1 MSRVLRALAIA
12 ACLIAAVTAAP
23 AQDGERILDYAIDVN
38 VGAAGAI
45 DVTEQIT
52 VRAEGN
58 QIRRGIYRDFPTRYR
73 DRYGNNVVVGFEV
86 QGVQRDGVTEP
97 WFTERRENGVR
108 VNTGTDN
115 YLSRLPAEYRYTL
128 RYRTTRQIGFFAD
141 HDELYWNA
149 IGTGWIFPI
158 ERGSVEVRL
167 PEAVPTDRMVA
178 EGYTGPQGAQGSAY
192 TARLT
197 APGVARWQL
206 TAPLSPREGFTIV
219 LSFPKGIVAEP
230 TQADRAGWVL
240 ADNRG
245 VLAALAGFALLL
257 VYVVRRWRQ
266 VGCDPDPGV
275 VIARYEPPQGRSPA
289 ELRYLKRRRYDMR
302 CFTGDLLTSAV
313 DGGVHIEREDRFLLG
328 DRWQIV
334 RTAGAGPGRFPSVTA
349 LIGGLFQKGA
359 DAVELTKSNARRLM
373 AASQAHS
380 KFLNARLHGSHF
392 KRNLGSVGIAVLI
405 GAATALVSFAISGGG
420 GVPLIVAVAVLMA
433 LTVGLFAY
441 LVEAPTPD
449 GRKLLDE
456 IEGLKLYL
464 SVAERDELKSIQGPG
479 APPSL
484 DAERY
489 EALLPYAVA
498 LDVEEAWTRKFTA
511 AVGAAAAAAATARMA
526 WYHGAHTGDLGGL
539 VKAVGSGL
547 SSSIASASTPPG
559 SSSGGGGG
567 GSSGGGGGGGGGGGR

>member
-1 MSRVLRALAIA
+1 MLRASSIAVWLVATASAALA
-12 ACLIAAVTAAP
+12 
-23 AQDGERILDYAIDVN
+23 QERILDYAIEVT
-38 VGAAGAI
+38 VGAEGAI
-45 DVTEQIT
+45 DVVEQIT

-73 DRYGNNVVVGFEV
+73 DRYGNNVVVGFDV
-86 QGVQRDGVTEP
+86 QGVQRDDVVEP
-97 WFTERRENGVR
+97 WFTERRPNGVR
-108 VNTGTDN
+108 VNTGTDD
-115 YLSRLPAEYRYTL
+115 YLPRLPAEYRYTL
-128 RYRTTRQIGFFAD
+128 RYRTTRQVGFFAD

-149 IGTGWIFPI
+149 IGTGWDFPI

-167 PEAVPTDRMVA
+167 PEAVPVDRMAA
-178 EGYTGPQGAQGSAY
+178 EGYTGPQGAQGRGYAA
-192 TARLT
+192 TLA
-197 APGVARWQL
+197 APGVARWEL

-219 LSFPKGIVAEP
+219 LSFPKGIIAEP
-230 TQADRAGWVL
+230 TQTERVGWVL

-245 VLAALAGFALLL
+245 VLAALVGFALLL

-266 VGCDPDPGV
+266 VGRDPERGV

-302 CFTGDLLTSAV
+302 CFTADLLTAAV
-313 DGGVHIEREDRFLLG
+313 DGGVRIEREDRFLLG
-328 DRWQIV
+328 DRWQIE
-334 RTAGAGPGRFPSVTA
+334 RTTGGGARRFASVTA
-349 LIGGLFQKGA
+349 LVERLFPEGA
-359 DAVELTKSNARRLM
+359 GTLELAKKNASRLVG
-373 AASQAHS
+373 ANRAH
-380 KFLNARLHGSHF
+380 FRALNTLLHGSHF
-392 KRNLGSVGIAVLI
+392 KRNSGSVVIAILI
-405 GAATALVSFAISGGG
+405 GAATALVAFAISGGG
-420 GVPLIVAVAVLMA
+420 GEPLIIGVAVLMA
-433 LTVGLFAY
+433 LVVFGFGY
-441 LVEAPTPD
+441 LVEAPTAL

-464 SVAERDELKSIQGPG
+464 SVAERDELASMQGPG
-479 APPSL
+479 APPPL

-489 EALLPYAVA
+489 ETLLPYAVA

-539 VKAVGSGL
+539 VKAVGNGL

>member
-1 MSRVLRALAIA
+1 MLRATSIAIW
-12 ACLIAAVTAAP
+12 LIAAVCAAA
-23 AQDGERILDYAIDVN
+23 AQQGERILEYVIEVN
-38 VGAAGAI
+38 VGAQGAI
-45 DVTEQIT
+45 DVVEQIT

-73 DRYGNNVVVGFEV
+73 DRYGNNVVVGFDV
-86 QGVQRDGVTEP
+86 QGVQRDGVAEP
-97 WFTERRENGVR
+97 WFTEGRSNGVR
-108 VNTGTDN
+108 INTGTDDF
-115 YLSRLPAEYRYTL
+115 LPRLPAEYRYTL

-149 IGTGWIFPI
+149 IGTGWNFAI

-167 PEAVPTDRMVA
+167 PEAVPIERMAA
-178 EGYTGPQGAQGSAY
+178 EGYTGPQGARGSAY
-192 TARLT
+192 AATLT
-197 APGVARWQL
+197 APGVARWEL
-206 TAPLSPREGFTIV
+206 TAPLSAHEGLTIV
-219 LSFPKGIVAEP
+219 LSFPKGVIAEP

-245 VLAALAGFALLL
+245 VLAALGGFALLL

-266 VGCDPDPGV
+266 VGRDPQAGV
-275 VIARYEPPQGRSPA
+275 VFARYEAPQGRSPA
-289 ELRYLKRRRYDMR
+289 ELRYMKRRRYDMR
-302 CFTGDLLTSAV
+302 CFTSDLLTAAV
-313 DGGVHIEREDRFLLG
+313 DGGVQIEREERFALG
-328 DRWQIV
+328 DRWQIQ
-334 RTAGAGPGRFPSVTA
+334 RTAGGGPGRFPSVTA
-349 LIGGLFQKGA
+349 LIAALFQKGA
-359 DAVELTKSNARRLM
+359 SAVELAVENAERLT
-373 AASQAHS
+373 AAGQAHT
-380 KFLNARLHGSHF
+380 KILKARLHGSHF
-392 KRNLGSVGIAVLI
+392 KRNLGSVGIAALI
-405 GAATALVSFAISGGG
+405 GVATGVVALAISGGG
-420 GVPLIVAVAVLMA
+420 GVPLIIAVVILMA
-433 LTVGLFAY
+433 LVVGLFAY
-441 LVEAPTPD
+441 LVEAPTLE

-464 SVAERDELKSIQGPG
+464 SVAERDELKSMQGPG

-498 LDVEEAWTRKFTA
+498 LDVEQAWTGKFTA

-539 VKAVGSGL
+539 VKAVSSGL

>member
-1 MSRVLRALAIA
+1 MSRLLRASAIA
-12 ACLIAAVTAAP
+12 VWLIACSSSAL
-23 AQDGERILDYAIDVN
+23 AQERILDYVIEMD
-38 VGAAGAI
+38 VGAQGAV
-45 DVTEQIT
+45 DVVEHIT

-73 DRYGNNVVVGFEV
+73 DRYGNNVVVGFDV
-86 QGVQRDGVTEP
+86 QSVQRDGVTEP

-108 VNTGTDN
+108 VNTGTDDF
-115 YLSRLPAEYRYTL
+115 LPRLPAEYRYTL

-149 IGTGWIFPI
+149 IGTGWNFAI

-167 PEAVPTDRMVA
+167 PEAVPIQRMTA
-178 EGYTGPQGAQGSAY
+178 EGYTGAQGARGSDYSAS
-192 TARLT
+192 LI
-197 APGVARWQL
+197 APGVARWEL

-219 LSFPKGIVAEP
+219 LSFPKGIVAQP

-245 VLAALAGFALLL
+245 VLVGLAGFALLL
-257 VYVVRRWRQ
+257 VYVLRRWRQ
-266 VGCDPDPGV
+266 VGRDPQAGV
-275 VIARYEPPQGRSPA
+275 VIARYEPPPARSPA
-289 ELRYLKRRRYDMR
+289 ELRYLKRRRYDTR
-302 CFTGDLLTSAV
+302 CFTSDLLTSAV
-313 DGGVHIEREDRFLLG
+313 DGGVRIEREDRFLLG
-328 DRWQIV
+328 DRWKIE
-334 RTAGAGPGRFPSVTA
+334 RTAGGGADRFPSVTA
-349 LIGGLFQKGA
+349 LIAGLFQKGGS
-359 DAVELTKSNARRLM
+359 AVELTKENARRLM
-373 AASQAHS
+373 AASQAHA
-380 KFLNARLHGSHF
+380 KFLNARLHPGYF
-392 KRNLGSVGIAVLI
+392 KRNLGSVGVAVLI
-405 GAATALVSFAISGGG
+405 AVATAVGAFAISGGG
-420 GVPLIVAVAVLMA
+420 GVPLIVALAVLMA
-433 LTVGLFAY
+433 VVVALFAY
-441 LVEAPTPD
+441 LVEAPTPE

-464 SVAERDELKSIQGPG
+464 SVAERDELQSMQGPG

-559 SSSGGGGG
+559 STSGGGGG
-567 GSSGGGGGGGGGGGR
+567 GFSGGGGGGGGGGGR